1 MTKNIIGKTTE
12 ASMQAGIM
20 FGSVE
25 MVNGLIRRI
34 IQELGHKATIL
45 ATGGIAPQLLENL
58 EEDVVF
64 RPFLTLK
71 GLQIIYNRNSK

>member
-1 MTKNIIGKTTE
+1 PKTVIGKTTE
-12 ASMQAGIM
+12 TSMQAGIM

-25 MVNGLIRRI
+25 LVNGIVRRI
-34 IQELGHKATIL
+34 TKELGHEATIL

-58 EEDVVF
+58 EKETAF

-71 GLQIIYNRNSK
+71 GLQIIYSRNSK